1 MIRAS
6 GFLKKRGLASSCFA
20 RLLHAA
26 MDITSQLI
34 EALLQRGVRRVYGV
48 PGDYVLGLFDRLE
61 RSPIDVICMAGEEGA
76 GFAADAHAR
85 LQGLGVAVV
94 TYGVGALKLLNPV
107 AGAYAER
114 SPLLVISGAPGL
126 RESDEHALLHHR
138 IRASD
143 TQERFFKE
151 VCSQTACLDSGR
163 TAVDKMLRVLEA
175 MRRESRPGYLELP
188 RDSLTRP
195 VPRSLPP
202 LTLPATA
209 QVADLHRRTGQAI
222 LEWMRSRQR
231 PVVLAGVEVHRFGL
245 QQQLQE
251 VLEREGW
258 PFATSLSGKSLLS
271 EQHPLYLGVYEGAMG
286 PEAVREVV
294 EGSDGLLILGMPLSD
309 LDTGVY
315 TMQLNAE
322 TCLRVEMDRGLQ
334 WLHGDQDTLDPVTLL
349 QVWKEAEPPAQPTAY
364 QPPVGPAPAV
374 PFVPVAGQRLT
385 VRRLLLAVDA
395 VLADNT
401 VVLAD
406 TGDATF
412 ASLALHLKEANDYIN
427 SGNWASLGFALP
439 AAVGAWGAHPDQRPL
454 VLVGD
459 GALLMSAIEL
469 ATLARYRIPALVVV
483 MDNAGYGTERPML
496 DGPFNDVAPV
506 DHVGLALAMGFR
518 AARRVAAE
526 TDLWEALQLFA
537 SDTSGPTLI
546 SAELDPLDA
555 SDALRNLTTALGKKV
570 KAGAQ
575 G

>member
-1 MIRAS
+1 
-6 GFLKKRGLASSCFA
+6 
-20 RLLHAA
+20 

-34 EALLQRGVRRVYGV
+34 EALLQRGVKRVYGV

-94 TYGVGALKLLNPV
+94 TYGVGALKVLNPV

-151 VCSQTACLDSGR
+151 VCAQTACLDSGR
-163 TAVDKMLRVLEA
+163 TAVDKILRVLDA

-195 VPRSLPP
+195 VPRPLPP
-202 LTLPATA
+202 LSLPTPP
-209 QVADLHRRTGQAI
+209 QVAELHRRTGLTI

-231 PVVLAGVEVHRFGL
+231 PVVLAGVEIHRFGL
-245 QQQLQE
+245 QQQLQG

-271 EQHPLYLGVYEGAMG
+271 EQHPQYLGVYEGAMG
-286 PEAVREVV
+286 EAAVREVV

-309 LDTGVY
+309 LDTGVF
-315 TMQLNAE
+315 TMELNAE
-322 TCLRVEMDRGLQ
+322 TCLRVEMERGLR
-334 WLHGDQDTLDPVTLL
+334 WVRGDQDTLDPVTLL
-349 QVWKEAEPPAQPTAY
+349 QVWREAE
-364 QPPVGPAPAV
+364 APARPSDHRPRV
-374 PFVPVAGQRLT
+374 APRPAEPFVPVADQPVT

-395 VLADNT
+395 MLAEST

-412 ASLALHLKEANDYIN
+412 ASLALHLREANEYLN

-439 AAVGAWGAHPDQRPL
+439 AAVGAWGAHPHQRPL

-506 DHVGLALAMGFR
+506 DHGGLALAMGFV
-518 AARRVAAE
+518 AARRVARE
-526 TDLWEALQLFA
+526 GELWEALNAFTRETA
-537 SDTSGPTLI
+537 GPTLV
-546 SAELDPLDA
+546 SVALDPHDA

-570 KAGAQ
+570 KAGSVE

>member
-1 MIRAS
+1 
-6 GFLKKRGLASSCFA
+6 
-20 RLLHAA
+20 

-34 EALLQRGVRRVYGV
+34 DALLQRGVERVYGV

-61 RSPIDVICMAGEEGA
+61 HSPIDVICMAGEEGA

-85 LQGLGVAVV
+85 LRGLGVAVV
-94 TYGVGALKLLNPV
+94 TYGVGALKLLNPA

-151 VCSQTACLDSGR
+151 VCAQTACLDSGR
-163 TAVDKMLRVLEA
+163 TAVEKIARVLDA

-195 VPRSLPP
+195 VPRPLPP
-202 LTLPATA
+202 LTLPSPAR
-209 QVADLHRRTGQAI
+209 VAELQRRTGQAI
-222 LEWMRSRQR
+222 LEWMRSRER
-231 PVVLAGVEVHRFGL
+231 PVVLAGVEIHRFGL
-245 QQQLQE
+245 QRQLRN

-286 PEAVREVV
+286 SAAVREVV

-315 TMQLNAE
+315 TMELNAA
-322 TCLRVEMDRGLQ
+322 TCLRVEMDRGLRWIQ
-334 WLHGDQDTLDPVTLL
+334 GDQDTLDPVTLL
-349 QVWKEAEPPAQPTAY
+349 QVWEEAPPAAPTAY
-364 QPPVGPAPAV
+364 RPAVSPAPAE
-374 PFVPVAGQRLT
+374 PFEPVADHPLT

-395 VLADNT
+395 VLDDQT

-412 ASLALHLKEANDYIN
+412 ASLALHLKDANEYIN

-439 AAVGAWGAHPDQRPL
+439 AAVGAWGANPNRRPL

-518 AARRVAAE
+518 AARRVALE
-526 TDLWEALQLFA
+526 GELWEALRTF
-537 SDTSGPTLI
+537 TVETEGPTLV
-546 SAELDPLDA
+546 SVALDPHDA
-555 SDALRNLTTALGKKV
+555 SEALRNLTAALGEKV
-570 KAGAQ
+570 KAGARP
-575 G
+575 

>member
-1 MIRAS
+1 
-6 GFLKKRGLASSCFA
+6 
-20 RLLHAA
+20 

-107 AGAYAER
+107 AGAYGER

-151 VCSQTACLDSGR
+151 VCAQTACLDSGR

-195 VPRSLPP
+195 VPRPVPP
-202 LTLPATA
+202 LTLPAVA
-209 QVADLHRRTGQAI
+209 QVAELHRHRGLAI

-231 PVVLAGVEVHRFGL
+231 PVVLAGVEIHRFGL

-271 EQHPLYLGVYEGAMG
+271 EQHPQYLGVYEGAMG
-286 PEAVREVV
+286 PQAVREVV

-315 TMQLNAE
+315 TMELNTEA
-322 TCLRVEMDRGLQ
+322 CLRVEMDRGLRWSQ
-334 WLHGDQDTLDPVTLL
+334 GDQDTLDPVTLL
-349 QVWKEAEPPAQPTAY
+349 QVWREAEPPPTPTAY
-364 QPPVGPAPAV
+364 RPAVSPAPSE
-374 PFVPVAGQRLT
+374 PFVPVADQPLT

-395 VLADNT
+395 MLSDNT

-412 ASLALHLKEANDYIN
+412 ASLALHLKEADDYIH

-469 ATLARYRIPALVVV
+469 ATLARYQIPALVVV
-483 MDNAGYGTERPML
+483 MDNGGYGTERPML

-506 DHVGLALAMGFR
+506 DHVGLAMAMGFR
-518 AARRVAAE
+518 AARRVALE
-526 TDLWEALQLFA
+526 GDLWEALQLFA

-546 SAELDPLDA
+546 SAALDPLDA
-555 SDALRNLTTALGKKV
+555 SDALRNLTAALGKKV
-570 KAGAQ
+570 KAGVQ

>member
-1 MIRAS
+1 
-6 GFLKKRGLASSCFA
+6 
-20 RLLHAA
+20 

-34 EALLQRGVRRVYGV
+34 DALLQRGVERVYGV

-61 RSPIDVICMAGEEGA
+61 HSPIDVICMAGEEGA

-85 LQGLGVAVV
+85 LRGLGVAVV

-151 VCSQTACLDSGR
+151 VCAQTACLDSGR
-163 TAVDKMLRVLEA
+163 TAVEKIARVLDA

-195 VPRSLPP
+195 VPRPLPP
-202 LTLPATA
+202 LTRPSPAL
-209 QVADLHRRTGQAI
+209 VAELQRRTGQAI
-222 LEWMRSRQR
+222 LEWMRSRER
-231 PVVLAGVEVHRFGL
+231 PVVLAGVEIHRFGL
-245 QQQLQE
+245 QRQLRD

-286 PEAVREVV
+286 PAAVREVV

-315 TMQLNAE
+315 TMELNAA
-322 TCLRVEMDRGLQ
+322 TCLRVEMDRGLRWIQ
-334 WLHGDQDTLDPVTLL
+334 GDQDTLDPVTLL
-349 QVWKEAEPPAQPTAY
+349 QVWEEAEPPARPTPY
-364 QPPVGPAPAV
+364 QPAVSPAPAE
-374 PFVPVAGQRLT
+374 PFEPVADQPLT

-395 VLADNT
+395 VLNDQT

-412 ASLALHLKEANDYIN
+412 ASLALHLKDANDYIN

-439 AAVGAWGAHPDQRPL
+439 AAVGAWGANPNQRPL

-483 MDNAGYGTERPML
+483 MDNGGYGTERPML

-518 AARRVAAE
+518 AARRVGLE
-526 TDLWEALQLFA
+526 GELWEALRTF
-537 SDTSGPTLI
+537 TRETTGPTLV
-546 SAELDPLDA
+546 SVALDPHDA
-555 SDALRNLTTALGKKV
+555 SEALRNLTAALGEKV
-570 KAGAQ
+570 KAGARP
-575 G
+575 

>member
-1 MIRAS
+1 
-6 GFLKKRGLASSCFA
+6 
-20 RLLHAA
+20 

-34 EALLQRGVRRVYGV
+34 EALLQRGVERVYGV

-85 LQGLGVAVV
+85 LTGLGVAVV

-138 IRASD
+138 IRSSD

-151 VCSQTACLDSGR
+151 VCVQTACLDSGR
-163 TAVDKMLRVLEA
+163 TAVDKMVRVLEA

-195 VPRSLPP
+195 VPGPVPP
-202 LTLPATA
+202 LILPAVP
-209 QVADLHRRTGQAI
+209 QVADLHRRTGLAI

-245 QQQLQE
+245 QKPLQE

-271 EQHPLYLGVYEGAMG
+271 EQHPQYLGVYEGAMG
-286 PEAVREVV
+286 AEAVREVV

-315 TMQLNAE
+315 TMQLNPDA
-322 TCLRVEMDRGLQ
+322 CLRVEMDQGVCWSQ
-334 WLHGDQDTLDPVTLL
+334 GDQDTLDPVTLL
-349 QVWKEAEPPAQPTAY
+349 QVWREAGAPAQPTAY
-364 QPPVGPAPAV
+364 RPSVGPLPPQ
-374 PFVPVAGQRLT
+374 PFEPVVDQAIT
-385 VRRLLLAVDA
+385 VHRLLLAVDA

-506 DHVGLALAMGFR
+506 DHRGLALAMGFQG
-518 AARRVAAE
+518 ARRVE
-526 TDLWEALQLFA
+526 KEGELWEALQAFLPI
-537 SDTSGPTLI
+537 TEGPTLI
-546 SAELDPLDA
+546 SVALDPLDA
-555 SDALRNLTTALGKKV
+555 SEALRNLTAALGKKV